1 VAVPRASQP
10 GGGDTFRPQPDI
22 VSRRL
27 DDQTVLVNLRT
38 NRIFELNR
46 TGARLW
52 ELLGEGSSESQIVER
67 LLAEFEVPQEQLE
80 REVRALLDSLLDEGL
95 ISSDHQ
101 DA

>member
-1 VAVPRASQP
+1 M
-10 GGGDTFRPQPDI
+10 FRPQPDI

-46 TGARLW
+46 TGARMW
-52 ELLGEGSSESQIVER
+52 ELIGEGSSESQVVER

-80 REVRALLDSLLDEGL
+80 REVRTLLDSLLDEGL
-95 ISSDHQ
+95 INRDHQ

>member
-1 VAVPRASQP
+1 V
-10 GGGDTFRPQPDI
+10 FRPQPDI

-46 TGARLW
+46 TGARMW
-52 ELLGEGSSESQIVER
+52 ELIGEGSSESQVVER

-80 REVRALLDSLLDEGL
+80 REVRTLLDSLLDEGL
-95 ISSDHQ
+95 INRDHQ